1 MRTRSWKGLAAT
13 ISVSTVIATGCGS
26 DDPEP
31 LPLPPPPT
39 RIEAT
44 LAAAADVNPDIEG
57 RPAPVVV
64 RLYELAAD
72 TSFGN
77 ADFFQLNDD
86 DATVL
91 GADLVARSEYVL
103 VPGET
108 VRVSK
113 TLSEDVRF
121 LGATAAYQA
130 IEMAAWRALMP
141 VPANQT
147 TTLTVAVGR
156 IALSFADVSSVDAS
170 KPDKKD
176 KKK

>member
-13 ISVSTVIATGCGS
+13 VLVSAAIAAAGCGS

-31 LPLPPPPT
+31 LPPPPT
-39 RIEAT
+39 RIEAK
-44 LAAAADVNPDIEG
+44 LAAAADVNPDIQG
-57 RPAPVVV
+57 RPAPIVV

-91 GADLVARSEYVL
+91 GKDLVARSEYVL

-108 VRVSK
+108 LHVSK
-113 TLSEDVRF
+113 TLPDDVRF

-130 IEMAAWRALMP
+130 IEAAAWRALMP

-156 IALSFADVSSVDAS
+156 LALSFADVSSVDPS